1 MDNIDA
7 GLTDAFDCTI
17 SRMKFALSKNAD
29 MKDKTDELK
38 KSLTMNK
45 IYLKVE
51 YKPSCAANKASEVPD
66 HPRPFASSDP

>member
-1 MDNIDA
+1 
-7 GLTDAFDCTI
+7 
-17 SRMKFALSKNAD
+17 

-51 YKPSCAANKASEVPD
+51 YKPNCAANKASEVPD